1 MNELSVASRYKNS
14 LFQKIER
21 LYLLEL
27 SIEKLKDNNFISNT
41 INQFKLLKNKN
52 YENIEN
58 HQIEKFKIDPL
69 FSIKVKTT
77 SYWQIETTTNDKEVF
92 EKFLKFLEKKLNLEI
107 QNFIIEN
114 FNQSIL
120 NGSLYKKY
128 TIEDIDIKIKNLST
142 DHNIEVKN
150 YVELLKEIKGM
161 LLEDKNEKRLIDAFS
176 ETPIKDQS
184 KFIAAKINENGTS
197 YKRINKKNRSKT
209 ALLLITILIGLFIEL
224 VMH

>member
-27 SIEKLKDNNFISNT
+27 SIEKLKDNNFISTT

-69 FSIKVKTT
+69 FSIKQVKTT

-92 EKFLKFLEKKLNLEI
+92 E
-107 QNFIIEN
+107 NF
-114 FNQSIL
+114 
-120 NGSLYKKY
+120 
-128 TIEDIDIKIKNLST
+128 
-142 DHNIEVKN
+142 
-150 YVELLKEIKGM
+150 
-161 LLEDKNEKRLIDAFS
+161 
-176 ETPIKDQS
+176 
-184 KFIAAKINENGTS
+184 
-197 YKRINKKNRSKT
+197 
-209 ALLLITILIGLFIEL
+209 
-224 VMH
+224 